1 MPPEM
6 AIILSFIGVCWAGL
20 YEKQLFQDL
29 GIFGDYVNLERPVF
43 NESSSV
49 PLSIHLE

>member
-1 MPPEM
+1 M
-6 AIILSFIGVCWAGL
+6 AIILSYIGVCRAGL